1 MIRNEPPASVRVADD
16 DHQSDLGGCKIG
28 RKQLMLMKATSGMQ
42 DSGEIG
48 KEVEGNLLIRGD
60 WDEL

>member
-1 MIRNEPPASVRVADD
+1 
-16 DHQSDLGGCKIG
+16 
-28 RKQLMLMKATSGMQ
+28 MLMKATSGMQ

-48 KEVEGNLLIRGD
+48 KEVEGNLLIRGN